1 MAPHENTGRLQ
12 LVNRTIHEKTGHTDG
27 KSIWGSL

>member
-1 MAPHENTGRLQ
+1 MQ
-12 LVNRTIHEKTGHTDG
+12 LVNRTIHEKTGHTGG

>member
-1 MAPHENTGRLQ
+1 MQ
-12 LVNRTIHEKTGHTDG
+12 LVNRTIHEKNGHTGG